1 MSTTL
6 TVEAVTA
13 GYGRVP
19 VLNGITLSLGGTR
32 NVGLFGPNGHGK
44 TTLFR
49 LISGL
54 LRAWSGQVRFGDTD
68 ITQASPREIVGLGL
82 IQVAQGSR
90 LFPGL
95 TIAETLRLGTQRPE
109 ARTEAK
115 ATLDQV
121 MAIFPKLGQ
130 RWTQR
135 VSTLSGGERQ
145 MVSIAMALMNKP
157 RLLLLDE
164 PTLGLSPK
172 IKEELCG
179 AIESIS
185 KAGVRLVVVEQDVEF
200 LLQLTDHLYLINHG
214 GVSAEFTGADRLSHD
229 DIMDFYFGH
238 GSEA

>member
-1 MSTTL
+1 MSAAVL
-6 TVEAVTA
+6 VEGVTA

-19 VLNGITLSLGGTR
+19 VLNNITLALGGAR

-49 LISGL
+49 LVSGL
-54 LRAWSGQVRFGDTD
+54 NRAWSGRVRFGDAD
-68 ITQASPREIVGLGL
+68 ITAASPREVVGLGV
-82 IQVAQGSR
+82 IHVAQGSR

-95 TIAETLRLGTQRPE
+95 TIAETLRLGTCRAE
-109 ARTEAK
+109 ARADAK

-121 MAIFPKLGQ
+121 LAIFPKLGE

-145 MVSIAMALMNKP
+145 MVSIGMSLMNKP

-164 PTLGLSPK
+164 PTLGLSPR

-179 AIESIS
+179 AVERIS
-185 KAGVRLVVVEQDVEF
+185 RAGVRLVVVEQDVEF
-200 LLQLTDHLYLINHG
+200 LLRLTDHLYLVNHG
-214 GVSAEFTGADRLSHD
+214 AVAAEFSGADRLSHD
-229 DIMDFYFGH
+229 DIMDLYFGH
-238 GSEA
+238 GGEA

>member
-1 MSTTL
+1 MTTAL

-19 VLNGITLSLGGTR
+19 VLNGITLALGGAR

-54 LRAWSGQVRFGDTD
+54 MRAWSGRVRFGDTD
-68 ITQASPREIVGLGL
+68 ITAASPRDVVGLGL

-95 TIAETLRLGTQRPE
+95 TIAETMRLGTQRAE
-109 ARTEAK
+109 ARADAA
-115 ATLDQV
+115 ATRDQV
-121 MAIFPKLGQ
+121 LAFLPKLGQ
-130 RWTQR
+130 RWKQR

-145 MVSIAMALMNKP
+145 MVSIGMALMNRP

-172 IKEELCG
+172 IKEELG
-179 AIESIS
+179 DAIERIS

-200 LLQLTDHLYLINHG
+200 LLRLTDHLCLINHG
-214 GVSAEFTGADRLSHD
+214 TVSAEFSGAERLSRD
-229 DIMDFYFGH
+229 DIMDLYFGH
-238 GSEA
+238 GSDA

>member
-1 MSTTL
+1 MNRAL
-6 TVEAVTA
+6 VVERVTA

-19 VLNGITLSLGGTR
+19 VLNDITLTLGGTR

-49 LISGL
+49 LLSGL
-54 LRAWSGQVRFGDTD
+54 MRAWSGRVRFGDAD
-68 ITQASPREIVGLGL
+68 ITRASPRDIVGLGL

-90 LFPGL
+90 LFPEL
-95 TIAETLRLGTQRPE
+95 TIAETLRLGTQRAE
-109 ARTEAK
+109 ARTEAA

-121 MAIFPKLGQ
+121 LAIFPKLGQ
-130 RWTQR
+130 RWKQR

-145 MVSIAMALMNKP
+145 MVSIGMALMNKP

-172 IKEELCG
+172 IKEELG
-179 AIESIS
+179 HAIERIS
-185 KAGVRLVVVEQDVEF
+185 TADVRLVVVEQDVEF
-200 LLQLTDHLYLINHG
+200 LLQLTDHLCLINHG
-214 GVSAEFTGADRLSHD
+214 TVSAEFSGADRLSHD
-229 DIMDFYFGH
+229 DIMQLYFGH